1 MAKKLPAVVAVKAKV
16 PEPAKVKELAMEMAT
31 IAAVAKAKVP
41 LRTKEQNP
49 LLAKVLPRMKAKV
62 RFQTKLKLLLLAKVA
77 VAVQNPDQTQW
88 NRQRAQNL
96 THQHLVL
103 VQLQVP
109 ELLLAWVPEVPA
121 HTVLT
126 W

>member
-62 RFQTKLKLLLLAKVA
+62 HFQTKLKLLLLAKVA
-77 VAVQNPDQTQW
+77 AAVQNPDQTQW
-88 NRQRAQNL
+88 NRQRVQNL
-96 THQHLVL
+96 THQPL
-103 VQLQVP
+103 VQLP
-109 ELLLAWVPEVPA
+109 EQPPAWVLEVPA